1 MREIFEFEVRVISF
15 RIAIIIIIIIISN
28 NKSFIGWE

>member
-1 MREIFEFEVRVISF
+1 MREIFEFGVRVISF

-28 NKSFIGWE
+28 NKSFIGRE